1 MQSTIKA
8 FSPKAAL

>member
-8 FSPKAAL
+8 FR